1 MVDRLNAWMEN
12 GENIEEKLP
21 YLSKYLGH
29 NSIHESLYYYHQVSE
44 AFKIIHDRDKTS
56 NIVIPEV
63 KENEE

>member
-1 MVDRLNAWMEN
+1 MEN
-12 GENIEEKLP
+12 GENIDEKLP

-29 NSIHESLYYYHQVSE
+29 NSIHESLYYYHQAAE

-63 KENEE
+63 KDNEE